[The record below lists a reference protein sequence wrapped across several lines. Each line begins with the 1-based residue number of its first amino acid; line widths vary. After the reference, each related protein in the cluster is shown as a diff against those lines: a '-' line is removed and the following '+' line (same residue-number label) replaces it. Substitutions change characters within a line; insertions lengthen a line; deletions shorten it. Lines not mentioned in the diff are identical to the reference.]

1 MKGLIHDKC
10 ELASS
15 VQNASGSYG
24 VMGYGLWF
32 MSYERALWGVKE
44 RESVCVE
51 EEEEKE

>member
-1 MKGLIHDKC
+1 MMSHGDCDIALHW
-10 ELASS
+10 
-15 VQNASGSYG
+15 V
-24 VMGYGLWF
+24 GYGLWF